1 MTPQEARQAVA
12 GALTE
17 IVPDAEIDAIPDDA
31 SLREE
36 LELDSLDFLTFV
48 ELLSSRT
55 RARIDELDYP
65 RLATLGS
72 SVDFLTERAA

>member
-1 MTPQEARQAVA
+1 MTPQDARQAVA

-17 IVPDAEIDAIPDDA
+17 IVPDADLDTIPEDA

-55 RARIDELDYP
+55 QARIDETDYP
-65 RLATLGS
+65 QLATLGS
-72 SVDFLTERAA
+72 SVAFISERAA